1 MELIGILIIILG
13 FALKLDTIAVVVSAG
28 VVTGLVAHMDIV
40 QILSTLGEA
49 FVTNRTTCLFMLTLP
64 VIGLCERYGL
74 KAKAVM
80 LIEKA
85 KGLSTGTLLSGYS
98 FIREATIAAGV
109 ALGGHP
115 QFVRPLISPM
125 AESAATVKY
134 GKLDEKD
141 LDKIKAHSAL
151 ADNIGNFF
159 GQNLFLAAGGLLLI
173 KGVMEQLG
181 YSVELTDMVLY
192 GLPTAVCA
200 YIVNFIRFII
210 FEKTIQASVARD
222 EADMKAGKLVPNELN
237 ILVTPEELK
246 KEAE

>member
-40 QILSTLGEA
+40 QSLSTLGEA

-74 KAKAVM
+74 KAKAIM

-85 KGLSTGTLLSGYS
+85 KGLSTGALLSGYS
-98 FIREATIAAGV
+98 FIREITIAAGV
-109 ALGGHP
+109 TLGGHP

-125 AESAATVKY
+125 AESAAIVKY
-134 GKLDEKD
+134 GELDEKD
-141 LDKIKAHSAL
+141 LDKIRAHSAL

-159 GQNLFLAAGGLLLI
+159 GQNLFMANSGILLI
-173 KGVMEQLG
+173 VTTLTSLG
-181 YSVELTDMVLY
+181 IYADPS
-192 GLPTAVCA
+192 
-200 YIVNFIRFII
+200 
-210 FEKTIQASVARD
+210 EKTPVDPMALTKAAIPVAII
-222 EADMKAGKLVPNELN
+222 AFVLCVGKN
-237 ILVTPEELK
+237 ILLDK
-246 KEAE
+246 QLSRKYNSKNNDLGGNK

>member
-74 KAKAVM
+74 KSKAVM

-109 ALGGHP
+109 A
-115 QFVRPLISPM
+115 FVRPLISPM

-134 GKLDEKD
+134 GKLEEKD

-159 GQNLFLAAGGLLLI
+159 GQNLFMANSGILLI
-173 KGVMEQLG
+173 VGTLDSLG
-181 YSVELTDMVLY
+181 MTVDPMALTKAAIPVAIIAFVLC
-192 GLPTAVCA
+192 V
-200 YIVNFIRFII
+200 
-210 FEKTIQASVARD
+210 
-222 EADMKAGKLVPNELN
+222 GKN
-237 ILVTPEELK
+237 ILLDRQLSRK
-246 KEAE
+246 YNSKNNDLGGNK